1 METPMTRLT
10 RTAGHALAAVLAAL
24 SMAATAEAGGRGKD
38 YFVQDY
44 QFKQPMNGFSGHQ
57 GNYYCDF
64 VKLPNRKC
72 DANGNN
78 CKIVSWTLRQ
88 TCS

>member
-1 METPMTRLT
+1 MTKFASL
-10 RTAGHALAAVLAAL
+10 RTAGLTLAAV
-24 SMAATAEAGGRGKD
+24 AATVSLVGAAEAGGRGKD
-38 YFVQDY
+38 MFVEDY
-44 QFKQPMNGFSGHQ
+44 NFKKPMNGFTGHQ
-57 GNYYCDF
+57 GNYWCDY

>member
-1 METPMTRLT
+1 MTRSILN
-10 RTAGHALAAVLAAL
+10 TALALAAVLVPL
-24 SMAATAEAGGRGKD
+24 SMTASAEAGGRGKD

-64 VKLPNRKC
+64 MKLPNRKC